1 MNGKTTRTLTNKKRT
16 NKVFVWKESLL
27 KLVNSL
33 YRTFNMED
41 FKVSLESLYNNKI
54 KDISFDEE
62 ETYQE

>member
-1 MNGKTTRTLTNKKRT
+1 MERIVTQIGE
-16 NKVFVWKESLL
+16 FP
-27 KLVNSL
+27 